1 MKIRRAFS
9 LIILVSVVLAA
20 TACSTQQSTTSVAA
34 TVQTTETST
43 APEVTTTAIAQ
54 ITASTIEMSEMT
66 TENTTATEIS
76 ETSETTAQTEE
87 TNTITETAKSM
98 TLKIGEREVQVS
110 WEDNDSVEDLKK
122 LAASGLTIKMSMYG
136 GFEQVGPI
144 GQSIARDDEQ
154 TTTAPGDIV
163 LYSGDQIV
171 VFYGSNSWAYTRLG
185 KINMSEDELTELLGN
200 GDVTITLN
208 VE

>member
-1 MKIRRAFS
+1 MRMNIAAA
-9 LIILVSVVLAA
+9 LTAGAILVSLAG
-20 TACSTQQSTTSVAA
+20 CSAAPESATTSA
-34 TVQTTETST
+34 T
-43 APEVTTTAIAQ
+43 Q
-54 ITASTIEMSEMT
+54 ITTSAEETSEMT
-66 TENTTATEIS
+66 TENITATAIS

-87 TNTITETAKSM
+87 TTTVTEAEISM
-98 TLKIGEREVQVS
+98 TLKIGEREVQVT
-110 WEDNDSVEDLKK
+110 WEDNDSVDDLKK

-154 TTTAPGDIV
+154 IATAPGDIV

-171 VFYGSNSWAYTRLG
+171 VFYGSNSWEYTRLG

-200 GDVTITLN
+200 GDVTITLS

>member
-1 MKIRRAFS
+1 MKIKKVFA
-9 LIILVSVVLAA
+9 LLMLVSVMGI
-20 TACSTQQSTTSVAA
+20 TACGTSGSDI
-34 TVQTTETST
+34 TSDG
-43 APEVTTTAIAQ
+43 TTTAISPESQ
-54 ITASTIEMSEMT
+54 SVPDTVQSSTSEITESESTV
-66 TENTTATEIS
+66 S
-76 ETSETTAQTEE
+76 ETSMSESEE
-87 TNTITETAKSM
+87 TEVEDTQ
-98 TLKIGEREVQVS
+98 TLKMTIENTVVDVI
-110 WEDNDSVEDLKK
+110 WEENASVEELKE
-122 LAASGLTIKMSMYG
+122 LAVSGLTVPMSMYG

-154 TTTAPGDIV
+154 IATAPGDIV

-200 GDVTITLN
+200 GDVTITLS

>member
-1 MKIRRAFS
+1 MKIRKVFA
-9 LIILVSVVLAA
+9 LLMLVSVITGI
-20 TACSTQQSTTSVAA
+20 TACGTSCADI
-34 TVQTTETST
+34 TSGG
-43 APEVTTTAIAQ
+43 TTTAVSPESQ
-54 ITASTIEMSEMT
+54 TVPDTVQSSTSEITESESAVSETRMSE
-66 TENTTATEIS
+66 S
-76 ETSETTAQTEE
+76 EE
-87 TNTITETAKSM
+87 TEVEDTQ
-98 TLKIGEREVQVS
+98 TLKMTIDNTVVDVI
-110 WEDNDSVEDLKK
+110 WEENASVEELKE
-122 LAASGLTIKMSMYG
+122 LAVSGLTVPMSMYG

-154 TTTAPGDIV
+154 IATVPGDIV

-200 GDVTITLN
+200 GDVTITLS

>member
-1 MKIRRAFS
+1 MKIKKVFA
-9 LIILVSVVLAA
+9 LLMLVSVMGI
-20 TACSTQQSTTSVAA
+20 TACGTSGSDI
-34 TVQTTETST
+34 TSDG
-43 APEVTTTAIAQ
+43 TTTAISPESQ
-54 ITASTIEMSEMT
+54 SVPDTVQSSTSEITESES
-66 TENTTATEIS
+66 AVS
-76 ETSETTAQTEE
+76 ETSMSESEE
-87 TNTITETAKSM
+87 TEVEDTQ
-98 TLKIGEREVQVS
+98 TLKMTIENTVVDVI
-110 WEDNDSVEDLKK
+110 WEENASVEELKE
-122 LAASGLTIKMSMYG
+122 LAVSGLTVPMSMYG

-154 TTTAPGDIV
+154 IATAPGDIV

-200 GDVTITLN
+200 GDVTITLS

>member
-1 MKIRRAFS
+1 MKIKKVFA
-9 LIILVSVVLAA
+9 LLMLVSVMGI
-20 TACSTQQSTTSVAA
+20 TACGTSGSDI
-34 TVQTTETST
+34 TSDG
-43 APEVTTTAIAQ
+43 TTTAVSPESQ
-54 ITASTIEMSEMT
+54 TVPDTVQSSTSEITESESAVSETRMSE
-66 TENTTATEIS
+66 S
-76 ETSETTAQTEE
+76 EE
-87 TNTITETAKSM
+87 TEVEDTQ
-98 TLKIGEREVQVS
+98 TLKMTIDNTVVDVI
-110 WEDNDSVEDLKK
+110 WEENASVEELNE
-122 LAASGLTIKMSMYG
+122 LAVSGLTVPMSMYG

-154 TTTAPGDIV
+154 IATVPGDIV

-200 GDVTITLN
+200 GDVTITLS

>member
-1 MKIRRAFS
+1 MRMNIAAA
-9 LIILVSVVLAA
+9 LIAGTVLVTLAG
-20 TACSTQQSTTSVAA
+20 CSA
-34 TVQTTETST
+34 
-43 APEVTTTAIAQ
+43 APEVTTTTIAQ
-54 ITASTIEMSEMT
+54 ITTSTKEMSEMT
-66 TENTTATEIS
+66 TENTTATAIS

-110 WEDNDSVEDLKK
+110 WEDNDSVDDLKK

-171 VFYGSNSWAYTRLG
+171 VFYGSNSWEYTRLG

-200 GDVTITLN
+200 GDVTITLS

>member
-1 MKIRRAFS
+1 MKIKKVFA
-9 LIILVSVVLAA
+9 LLMLVSVMGI
-20 TACSTQQSTTSVAA
+20 TACGTSGSDI
-34 TVQTTETST
+34 TSDG
-43 APEVTTTAIAQ
+43 TTTAISPESQ
-54 ITASTIEMSEMT
+54 SVPDTVQSSTSEITESESAVSETRMSE
-66 TENTTATEIS
+66 S
-76 ETSETTAQTEE
+76 EE
-87 TNTITETAKSM
+87 TEVEDTQ
-98 TLKIGEREVQVS
+98 TLKMTIDNTVVDVI
-110 WEDNDSVEDLKK
+110 WEENASVEELKE
-122 LAASGLTIKMSMYG
+122 LAVSGLTVPMSMYG

-200 GDVTITLN
+200 GDVTITLS

>member
-1 MKIRRAFS
+1 MKIKKVFA
-9 LIILVSVVLAA
+9 LLMLVSVMGI
-20 TACSTQQSTTSVAA
+20 TACGTSGSDI
-34 TVQTTETST
+34 TSDG
-43 APEVTTTAIAQ
+43 TTTAVSPESQ
-54 ITASTIEMSEMT
+54 SVPDTVQSLTSEITESES
-66 TENTTATEIS
+66 AVS
-76 ETSETTAQTEE
+76 ETSMSESEE
-87 TNTITETAKSM
+87 TEVEDTQ
-98 TLKIGEREVQVS
+98 TLKMTIENTVVDVI
-110 WEDNDSVEDLKK
+110 WEENTSVEELKE
-122 LAASGLTIKMSMYG
+122 LAVSGLAVPMSMYG

-154 TTTAPGDIV
+154 IATTPGDIV

-200 GDVTITLN
+200 GDVTITLS

>member
-1 MKIRRAFS
+1 MKIKKVFA
-9 LIILVSVVLAA
+9 LLMLVSVMGI
-20 TACSTQQSTTSVAA
+20 TACGTSGSDN
-34 TVQTTETST
+34 TSDG
-43 APEVTTTAIAQ
+43 TTTAVSPESQ
-54 ITASTIEMSEMT
+54 SVPDTVQSSTSEITESES
-66 TENTTATEIS
+66 AVS
-76 ETSETTAQTEE
+76 ETSMSESEE
-87 TNTITETAKSM
+87 TEVEDTQ
-98 TLKIGEREVQVS
+98 TLKMTIENTVVDVI
-110 WEDNDSVEDLKK
+110 WEENASVEELKK
-122 LAASGLTIKMSMYG
+122 LAVSGLTVPMSMYG

-154 TTTAPGDIV
+154 IATAPGDIV

-200 GDVTITLN
+200 GDVTITLS